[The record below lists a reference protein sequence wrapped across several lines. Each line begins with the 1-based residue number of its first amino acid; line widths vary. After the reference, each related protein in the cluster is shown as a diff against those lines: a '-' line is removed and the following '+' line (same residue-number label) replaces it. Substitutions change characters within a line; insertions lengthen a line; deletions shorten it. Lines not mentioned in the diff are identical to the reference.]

1 MSRTGEVVL
10 GVISA
15 IFNVIGIIFLTLI
28 VIGGI
33 TTFQDEEF
41 TTIMEQELMI
51 TDPTMT
57 AEDVQM
63 ASDFMAVFA
72 DLFSVFGWVL
82 VFLAVVSLVFNILG
96 IVFVSKNK
104 NAKRAGV
111 MFIIAGVFAGIISLT
126 SILLYVAAIMCFVRK
141 PPVQFQEEYYAPD
154 KTL

>member
-126 SILLYVAAIMCFVRK
+126 SILLYKYI
-141 PPVQFQEEYYAPD
+141 YN
-154 KTL
+154 